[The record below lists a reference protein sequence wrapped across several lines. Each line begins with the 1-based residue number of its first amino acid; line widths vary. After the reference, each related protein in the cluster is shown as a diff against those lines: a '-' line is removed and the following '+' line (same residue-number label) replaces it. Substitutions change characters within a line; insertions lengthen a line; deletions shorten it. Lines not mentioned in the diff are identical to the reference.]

1 MNFKIE
7 EEKFEWTKI
16 FRLPGRDLN
25 HLNEQKYFIFI
36 FFFLIS
42 KTCFSKLKNTKLK
55 FKVRQFK

>member
-36 FFFLIS
+36 FFFLNFEDLLF
-42 KTCFSKLKNTKLK
+42 KTEKYKIKI
-55 FKVRQFK
+55 